1 MKITDISELRQAG
14 NGWVL
19 GIFMDTLKGEFYSP
33 GLIRIEFIHKVDHS
47 IYDKVRL
54 DGRRDNEVR
63 YSRYVYFSDAN
74 LADHELGLYEEATI
88 DDTISPDHLVPY
100 AFLCESI
107 SDLIEEL
114 PVHLVY
120 ENAQTIRCAQRI
132 WDERVAPLLGK
143 EQTA

>member
-19 GIFMDTLKGEFYSP
+19 GIFMNTIADEVRSP
-33 GLIRIEFIHKVDHS
+33 GLIRIEFIHEVSHTHYS
-47 IYDKVRL
+47 NMVQY
-54 DGRRDNEVR
+54 RR
-63 YSRYVYFSDAN
+63 YIHWTDADRKY
-74 LADHELGLYEEATI
+74 LGIGLYDADIVT
-88 DDTISPDHLVPY
+88 DTLGPDHLVPY